1 MPQFSYANFS
11 DEARE
16 AVLVAADRALAAG
29 SKVVR
34 VEHMKEAIKG
44 ATRSSR
50 SEQELGQ
57 IPFDLILVHALNDA
71 HDEAV
76 AKGKLVELRD
86 LRKKLS

>member
-16 AVLVAADRALAAG
+16 AVLTAADRALAAD

-34 VEHMKEAIKG
+34 VEHMKEAIAG
-44 ATRSSR
+44 APRSSR
-50 SEQELGQ
+50 PEQELGQ

-71 HDEAV
+71 HDEAL
-76 AKGKLVELRD
+76 AKGEKVELRD
-86 LRKKLS
+86 LRKKLR

>member
-11 DEARE
+11 EEARE
-16 AVLVAADRALAAG
+16 AVLVAADRALGAG

-34 VEHMKEAIKG
+34 PEHMKEAVEG

-50 SEQELGQ
+50 TEKELGE

-76 AKGKLVELRD
+76 AAGRRVELRD
-86 LRKKLS
+86 LKKKLR

>member
-11 DEARE
+11 TEARE
-16 AVLVAADRALAAG
+16 AVLLAADRALAAG

-34 VEHMKEAIKG
+34 PEHMKEAMAG

-50 SEQELGQ
+50 PEKELGQ

-71 HDEAV
+71 HDEALE
-76 AKGKLVELRD
+76 AGRRVELRD
-86 LRKKLS
+86 LRKKLR